1 MRTSKLRGAAWILA
15 LSVLCIAGC
24 INYEQTTDLT
34 KSGSGTM
41 IMHYSLSQQLVAM
54 MSMGGNQGG
63 GGGEDKTKDM
73 PFKLKEE
80 EVRADLKA
88 DGVKVEKFE
97 TKTEGENQHFY
108 VHLSFDKI
116 TNLNQTK
123 TFKEMPFEWTE
134 KDGVVHIKQTLKG
147 KNEGKP
153 AGENKPEDEMAK
165 NMAKAM
171 FGNAAFTFKMTLPSK
186 ALAAPATNGTIADD
200 GRTVSWTFPLVDLGD
215 NSKEMTAAFKA
226 GGFPL
231 KLIALIGGAA
241 LLSLIGLVVVI
252 LFMKKS

>member
-1 MRTSKLRGAAWILA
+1 MKVLKLPVSAWILA
-15 LSVLCIAGC
+15 LSVLFIAGC
-24 INYEQTTDLT
+24 INYEQTTDL
-34 KSGSGTM
+34 KSNGSGTM
-41 IMHYSLSQQLVAM
+41 VMHYSLSQQLVAM

-63 GGGEDKTKDM
+63 GDEKTKDM
-73 PFKLKEE
+73 PFKLKED

-88 DGVKVEKFE
+88 AGVKVEKFE

-108 VHLSFDKI
+108 VHIAFDKI
-116 TNLNQTK
+116 TALNQTK

-134 KDGVVHIKQTLKG
+134 KDGTIRVKQTLKG

-153 AGENKPEDEMAK
+153 AGEKKPEDEMAK

-186 ALAAPATNGTIADD
+186 ALPAPDTNGTIAGD

-215 NSKEMTAAFKA
+215 SSKDMTAAFKA

-231 KLIALIGGAA
+231 KMIALIGGAA
-241 LLSLIGLVVVI
+241 ILSLIALVVVI
-252 LFMKKS
+252 MFARKA

>member
-1 MRTSKLRGAAWILA
+1 MRTFKFPGAAWILA
-15 LSVLCIAGC
+15 LSVLFITGC
-24 INYEQTTDLT
+24 INYEQTTT
-34 KSGSGTM
+34 VNKGGSGTM

-63 GGGEDKTKDM
+63 GGDEQTKDM

-123 TFKEMPFEWTE
+123 TFKKMPFTWTE
-134 KDGVVHIKQTLKG
+134 KDGVIRFKQTLEG
-147 KNEGKP
+147 KNEGK

-171 FGNAAFTFKMTLPSK
+171 FGNAAFTFKVTLPAK
-186 ALAAPATNGTIADD
+186 ALVAPDTNGTIADD
-200 GRTVSWTFPLVDLGD
+200 GRTVSWTYPLVDLD
-215 NSKEMTAAFKA
+215 NTKEMNAAFKA

-231 KLIALIGGAA
+231 GMIALIGGAA
-241 LLSLIGLVVVI
+241 LLTLIGLIVVI
-252 LFMKKS
+252 MFMKKG